1 MTGNTFGRLFRLT
14 TFGESHGPGL
24 GGIVDGCPAGLAL
37 SEADIQTELEAR
49 RPGQGGAAVT
59 ARKEPDRIRLLS
71 GVFEGLTTGTPIGF
85 LIENTDQRSGD
96 YAEIARLFRPGHAD
110 LGFQLK
116 YGRRDPRGGGRSSG
130 RETVS
135 RVAGGAVA
143 QTLLREWGIFVRAYT
158 VEFGGFA
165 APVSDPDGAGS
176 RPFFASDA
184 AVVEQWEALAQ
195 SARSEGDSLGALVRV
210 EAFGLPAGLGEPV
223 FDKLDARL
231 AYALMG
237 VGTVK
242 GVEIGRGFAA
252 AGLKGSEHN
261 DPILPAGTAGGSS
274 AEGTAGCGLGAKA
287 ATGVIPSSGRLNNG
301 AGYAFA
307 GNNAGG
313 ILGGISTGAPL
324 SVTVAVKPIASIA
337 KEQRTVTVDGE
348 AVPLVV
354 KGRHDVS
361 AVPRIVP
368 VLKAMTALVLADFVL
383 LQRGARL

>member
-37 SEADIQTELEAR
+37 SEADIQAELEAR

-59 ARKEPDRIRLLS
+59 ARKEPDRVRLLS

-110 LGFQLK
+110 LGFELK

-143 QTLLREWGIFVRAYT
+143 QALLREGGISVRAYT
-158 VEFGGFA
+158 VEFGGLA

-176 RPFFASDA
+176 RAFFAPDA
-184 AVVEQWEALAQ
+184 AVVERWEALAQ

-261 DPILPAGTAGGSS
+261 DPILPGEVA
-274 AEGTAGCGLGAKA
+274 LGPDTQDAS
-287 ATGVIPSSGRLNNG
+287 GVVLSSGRLNNG
-301 AGYAFA
+301 AEYAFA

-313 ILGGISTGAPL
+313 ILGGMSTGAPL
-324 SVTVAVKPIASIA
+324 SVTVAVKPIASIS
-337 KEQRTVTVDGE
+337 KEQRTVTVEGE

-368 VLKAMTALVLADFVL
+368 VLKAMTALVLADFML

>member
-37 SEADIQTELEAR
+37 SEADIQAELEAR

-59 ARKEPDRIRLLS
+59 ARKEPDRVRLLS

-110 LGFQLK
+110 LGFELK

-143 QTLLREWGIFVRAYT
+143 QALLREGGISVRAYT
-158 VEFGGFA
+158 VEFGGVA

-176 RPFFASDA
+176 RPFFAPDA
-184 AVVEQWEALAQ
+184 AVAEQWEALAQ

-261 DPILPAGTAGGSS
+261 DPILPGKVAAGAD
-274 AEGTAGCGLGAKA
+274 AQGTP
-287 ATGVIPSSGRLNNG
+287 GVVLSSGRLNNG
-301 AGYAFA
+301 AEYAFT
-307 GNNAGG
+307 GNYAGG

-324 SVTVAVKPIASIA
+324 SLTVAVKPIASIA
-337 KEQRTVTVDGE
+337 KEQRTVTVEGE

-368 VLKAMTALVLADFVL
+368 VLKAMTALVLADFML

>member
-37 SEADIQTELEAR
+37 SEADIQAELEAR

-59 ARKEPDRIRLLS
+59 ARKEPDRVRLLS

-85 LIENTDQRSGD
+85 LVENTDQRSGD

-110 LGFQLK
+110 LGFELK

-143 QTLLREWGIFVRAYT
+143 QALLREGGISVRAYT
-158 VEFGGFA
+158 VEFGGVA

-176 RPFFASDA
+176 RPFFAPDA
-184 AVVEQWEALAQ
+184 AVAEQWEALAQ

-261 DPILPAGTAGGSS
+261 DPILPGKVAAGAD
-274 AEGTAGCGLGAKA
+274 AQGTP
-287 ATGVIPSSGRLNNG
+287 GVVLSSGRLNNG
-301 AGYAFA
+301 AEYAFT

-324 SVTVAVKPIASIA
+324 SLTVAVKPIASIA
-337 KEQRTVTVDGE
+337 KEQRTVTVEGE

-368 VLKAMTALVLADFVL
+368 VLKAMTALVLADFML

>member
-1 MTGNTFGRLFRLT
+1 MTGNTFGRSFRLT
-14 TFGESHGPGL
+14 TFGESHGLGL
-24 GGIVDGCPAGLAL
+24 GGVVEGCPAGLPL
-37 SEADIQTELEAR
+37 SEADIQIELDAR

-59 ARKEPDRIRLLS
+59 ARKEPDLVRLLS

-85 LIENTDQRSGD
+85 VIENTDQRSGD
-96 YAEIARLFRPGHAD
+96 YAEIARLVRPGHAD

-143 QTLLREWGIFVRAYT
+143 LALLREWGISVRAYT
-158 VEFGGFA
+158 VEFGGSA
-165 APVSDPDGAGS
+165 APVSDPGGAGS
-176 RPFFASDA
+176 RAFFAPDA
-184 AVVEQWEALAQ
+184 VIVEQWEALAQ
-195 SARSEGDSLGALVRV
+195 AARSEGDSLGALVRV

-237 VGTVK
+237 VGTIK

-261 DPILPAGTAGGSS
+261 DSILPGGVADDLGTKDAPS
-274 AEGTAGCGLGAKA
+274 
-287 ATGVIPSSGRLNNG
+287 VILSSGRLDNG

-313 ILGGISTGAPL
+313 ILGGMSNGAPL

-368 VLKAMTALVLADFVL
+368 VLKAMTALTLADFML
-383 LQRGARL
+383 LQRNARL

>member
-37 SEADIQTELEAR
+37 SEADIQAELEAR

-59 ARKEPDRIRLLS
+59 ARKEPDRVRLLS

-110 LGFQLK
+110 LGFELK

-143 QTLLREWGIFVRAYT
+143 QALLREGGISVRAYT
-158 VEFGGFA
+158 VEFGGVA

-176 RPFFASDA
+176 RPFFAPDA
-184 AVVEQWEALAQ
+184 AVAEQWEALAQ

-261 DPILPAGTAGGSS
+261 DPILPGKVAAGAD
-274 AEGTAGCGLGAKA
+274 AQGTP
-287 ATGVIPSSGRLNNG
+287 GVVLSSGRLNNG
-301 AGYAFA
+301 AEYAFT

-324 SVTVAVKPIASIA
+324 SLTVAVKPIASIA
-337 KEQRTVTVDGE
+337 KEQRTVTVEGE

-368 VLKAMTALVLADFVL
+368 VLKAMTALVLADFML